1 MKFLSQIRG
10 YWANKTFHYSVL
22 ILIALLGVVIP
33 TWHYQLSI
41 WVTPLILGIIAA
53 ALTEQD
59 DSITGR
65 LKTIGLALICFAIA
79 TFSIEI
85 LFDYPLLF
93 AIGLSLSTFGFIMLG
108 AISSRY
114 ASIAFGS
121 LLIAVYTMI
130 GARQS
135 PDFWFQPTLLLAGA
149 LWYYLVS
156 VIWLVLFPNRPVQH
170 NLALVFLNIADYFD
184 LKSELFYPVSHVQI
198 QPHRIREA
206 NFNAQIVTALNHCKA
221 TLLSYSKKGQIHTT
235 SHNFLNTYFL
245 AQDIHER
252 ISSTHYRYQ
261 ELAEHFDRSDILFRF
276 KHLLETQAKACREV
290 ARCIKENCEY
300 QHPNTSALALD
311 ELHLSMHYLSEH
323 SRPEWK
329 PLFAQLNY
337 LFNNLSTIEKQ
348 LNNIGQPESH
358 QFDENQ
364 LSDTNPHGLKSMWQR
379 IWSNFSR
386 DSLLFRHAIRMSV
399 ALTTGYAILQSFN
412 LELGYWILL
421 TTLFV
426 CQPNFSATRQRIT
439 LRVIGTISGLFIGV
453 LLLTLFPSQAS
464 QTTMIVISGVMFF
477 AFRNNNYG
485 YATGFITVLVLF
497 CFNQMGAGYAVVL
510 PRLMDTL
517 IGCGLAVLAVS
528 FILPDWHAK
537 RLHKVMAEAIR
548 SNKNYLDQIIV
559 QYRIGKKDS
568 LSYRIARRDAHD
580 QDAALTTAINNM
592 LSEPGKYRKAEE
604 ESFRFL
610 TLNHALLSYISAI
623 GAHRTRL
630 DDESIHRLVLDG
642 HRVIHQHFQLLH
654 EQLEHH
660 HNCCDTSHI
669 ESTGLE
675 KQLAEWREEDKGSVR
690 LVLQQL
696 HLIHRILP
704 ELHSLASKFVAR
716 SEPQIPPTS

>member
-1 MKFLSQIRG
+1 MKFLSRVRG

-22 ILIALLGVVIP
+22 ILIALLGVVVP
-33 TWHYQLSI
+33 TWHYQLSTWI
-41 WVTPLILGIIAA
+41 TPLILGIIAA

-59 DSITGR
+59 DSIIGR

-85 LFDYPLLF
+85 LFYHPILF
-93 AIGLSLSTFGFIMLG
+93 AIGLSISTFGFIMLG

-130 GARQS
+130 GEHQS
-135 PDFWFQPTLLLAGA
+135 PGFWFQPTLLLAGA
-149 LWYYLVS
+149 LWYFLISIV
-156 VIWLVLFPNRPVQH
+156 WLILFPNRPVQQ
-170 NLALVFLNIADYFD
+170 NLSAVFLNLADYFA
-184 LKSELFYPVSHVQI
+184 LKSERFHPASQMQVQ
-198 QPHRIREA
+198 PSRIREA
-206 NFNAQIVTALNHCKA
+206 NFNAQIVTALNQCKA

-235 SHNFLNTYFL
+235 SHHFLNTYFL

-261 ELAEHFDRSDILFRF
+261 ELAEHFGRSDILFRF
-276 KHLLETQAKACREV
+276 RHLLETQAQACREV
-290 ARCIKENCEY
+290 ATSIKENRTY
-300 QHPNTSALALD
+300 QHPNASAIALD
-311 ELHLSMHYLSEH
+311 ELHLSMQYLHTH

-329 PLFAQLNY
+329 SLFAQLHY
-337 LFNNLSTIEKQ
+337 LFSNLSTIEK
-348 LNNIGQPESH
+348 LLSNIGHPESQ

-364 LSDTNPHGLKSMWQR
+364 LSDTNPYGLRSMWQR
-379 IWSNFSR
+379 VWNNMNR

-399 ALTTGYAILQSFN
+399 TFTTGYAILQTLD

-426 CQPNFSATRQRIT
+426 CQPNFASTRQRIT

-464 QTTMIVISGVMFF
+464 QVTMIVISGVMFF

-510 PRLMDTL
+510 PRLLDTL

-537 RLHKVMAEAIR
+537 RLHRVMAEAIR
-548 SNKNYLDQIIV
+548 SNKNYLDQMMV

-568 LSYRIARRDAHD
+568 LGYRVARREAHD

-604 ESFRFL
+604 DCFRFL
-610 TLNHALLSYISAI
+610 TLNHALLSYISTI
-623 GAHRTRL
+623 GAHRTL
-630 DDESIHRLVLDG
+630 LGDESFLHLVLNG
-642 HRVIHQHFQLLH
+642 HRVIHQHLQQLH
-654 EQLEHH
+654 EQLENHQ
-660 HNCCDTSHI
+660 NNADISQI
-669 ESTGLE
+669 EDAGLE
-675 KQLAEWREEDKGSVR
+675 KQLAEWHEEDQGSVR

-704 ELHSLASKFVAR
+704 ELHSLTNKLAGSVEQASR
-716 SEPQIPPTS
+716 